1 MHLYKL
7 YIYIYIIICI
17 YNFIHMYIAR
27 YVQTVL
33 FMSIIIIQ
41 KYGCSIW
48 RNNDVIDTAEKKI
61 IFLLCL
67 VSIISTVS
75 GVYNTLLLSDS
86 NELQA
91 ALNRYLLCELP
102 GYIMENEN
110 DMTTCSKDEIEK
122 YSYTSLSIAFII
134 FAYTLMPLMLLLTIT
149 EWKRFI
155 QKMKVLL
162 HMKNDELS
170 PSNLVQLNTSR
181 LSNFTSAK

>member
-1 MHLYKL
+1 M
-7 YIYIYIIICI
+7 CI
-17 YNFIHMYIAR
+17 ASC
-27 YVQTVL
+27 VQILL

-48 RNNDVIDTAEKKI
+48 RNNDVINTAEKKI

-75 GVYNTLLLSDS
+75 GAYNTLLLSGS

-102 GYIMENEN
+102 GYIMNNEN
-110 DMTTCSKDEIEK
+110 DMTTCSKDGMEK
-122 YSYTSLSIAFII
+122 YSYTGLSIAFII

-149 EWKRFI
+149 EWKSFI

-162 HMKNDELS
+162 HMKNEELS
-170 PSNLVQLNTSR
+170 ASNLVQLNTLK
-181 LSNFTSAK
+181 LSTSTSAK